1 MEKGKALAN
10 FFKMPKITIS
20 DLLGVTVGATITAV
34 AIRLF
39 LDPCDI
45 VPGGVSGLS
54 MGVERLTEKLIY
66 RYFADGNIPIFFV
79 WVKNVL
85 TIQWLNLIFNIP
97 LFLFGAKLLG
107 KKMAVLTLLA
117 IVELTVVLAFVPK
130 YALVD
135 DLMLNSIFGGITV
148 GMGLGLVFRYGATT
162 GGTDLAGAILNH
174 KWPNFSIAKG
184 MALVDLFIVAF
195 IGIVTEK
202 VEVSMYS
209 LIAVYFCMKLADMML
224 DNFGYQKGFF
234 IVSNK
239 PQEIAS
245 ALMTDLGRGVTLL
258 KGEGMYSKQ
267 DRPVLLCVVSRSQ
280 FVRAKKVIQDV
291 DEAAFIMVSD
301 MSEVLGEGFKKEE
314 KSS

>member
-1 MEKGKALAN
+1 
-10 FFKMPKITIS
+10 
-20 DLLGVTVGATITAV
+20 
-34 AIRLF
+34 
-39 LDPCDI
+39 
-45 VPGGVSGLS
+45 
-54 MGVERLTEKLIY
+54 
-66 RYFADGNIPIFFV
+66 
-79 WVKNVL
+79 
-85 TIQWLNLIFNIP
+85 
-97 LFLFGAKLLG
+97 
-107 KKMAVLTLLA
+107 MAVLTLLA